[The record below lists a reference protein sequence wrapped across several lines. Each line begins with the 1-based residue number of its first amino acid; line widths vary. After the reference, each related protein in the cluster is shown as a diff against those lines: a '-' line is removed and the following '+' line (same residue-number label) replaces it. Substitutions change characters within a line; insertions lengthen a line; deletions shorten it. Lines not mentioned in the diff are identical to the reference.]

1 MLVDLYLS
9 NLVLIKEAK
18 INFGEG
24 LSVISGETGSGK
36 SVLIKSIAQ
45 LMGEK
50 TDKDLIGKFK
60 DNAIIEATLKLP
72 EKYKNYFL
80 KNMV

>member
-72 EKYKNYFL
+72 EKYKNYF
-80 KNMV
+80 

>member
-50 TDKDLIGKFK
+50 QIR
-60 DNAIIEATLKLP
+60 I
-72 EKYKNYFL
+72 
-80 KNMV
+80 